1 MSKGLILEK
10 NLPHQ
15 DKAIDCTTRVFSG
28 ISVSGARE
36 AEVNPVMN
44 FEILNNKVI
53 MDGHITRNVR
63 AIQKENNIDN
73 KNKNE
78 YIFDI
83 QMETGT
89 GKTYTYTKTIFELNI
104 KYNLHKFIIVVPSL
118 AIKAGTVNFLKNS
131 STKEH
136 FRQEYNKEIKTY
148 VVENKKSKSKKSYL
162 LQSIKEFSQVRQTR
176 DKIHVL
182 IINSGMIN
190 SKSMLEEVDVN
201 LFENINTNFEA
212 LKYIKPVIIIDEP
225 HKFASSKSTFK
236 KITDLE
242 PQFILRYGATFNDDY
257 FNLVYNLN
265 AIDAFNNDLVKGIN
279 AYVEEFKE
287 GENSIVKLLSA
298 NSSEASFELIENNKS
313 KKVKLGI
320 KDTLTQIHRE
330 FIGIEIEKIGK
341 DKVILSN
348 GLELNK
354 SDRINPYSYSTTLQD
369 IMIKEAIKNHFKLEK
384 ELLENTPRIK
394 PLTLFFIDNIE
405 MYRKT
410 DGIGELQIKLE
421 EYAKIEIELLLAD
434 KTIKDSY
441 REYLEISLKNLRQ
454 LHGGY
459 FSKDNKDTDE
469 NIEQEIDEI
478 LHDKVTLLSLEN
490 PRRFIVSKWTLKE
503 GWDNPNI
510 FQICKLRSSGSETS
524 KLQEVG
530 RGLRL
535 PVNEFMAR
543 DKSGKHKLNYYV
555 DFTEKDFVHK
565 LIGEINKSAREVY
578 SETELEARLLNK
590 ITKIYDLSNDEVL
603 EQLDDRNIINRSNKF
618 KDSNGLEEVKKL
630 YPLAFEVVKDDKVKD
645 GREKSNKVSIRLDNY
660 KKLKDLWEKINE
672 KAILSYKIGN
682 EKAYYNLLLEMFNN
696 KKEMF
701 ENENIYIKKVDIQV
715 TDRAKISEVN
725 EITPVIQNRNRMEYN
740 EFLVRISKEL
750 NINIKTLHKVFV
762 ELDAQKAIN
771 MTNLYSI
778 ETIRKIKKIFI
789 YYILENYVT
798 KEAISYNK
806 IDIDIHPTA
815 FTDSTGDPKLVV
827 DASNLGV
834 NSVDDKPPVNY
845 LFKSIYY
852 DSELEKDNIQNPPVN
867 IVVYT
872 KIPKNSIK
880 IPVVGGLSYSPDF
893 AYVVEYENGNQKL
906 NLVVETK
913 GKDEGNLG
921 VEEKQKIESA
931 RMFFE
936 TLSKSSKTKI
946 NLEFKPQLK
955 NEKIVDIINGI
966 IKKIGGPNDN
976 A

>member
-44 FEILNNKVI
+44 FETLNNE
-53 MDGHITRNVR
+53 MDDHIICNIRE
-63 AIQKENNIDN
+63 IQKENDIDN
-73 KNKNE
+73 KNKKE

-257 FNLVYNLN
+257 FNLIYNLN

-298 NSSEASFELIENNKS
+298 NSNEASFELIENNKS

-330 FIGIEIEKIGK
+330 FIGIEIEKIRK

-410 DGIGELQIKLE
+410 DGIGELQTKLE

-434 KTIKDSY
+434 KTIKESY
-441 REYLEISLKNLRQ
+441 REYLKISLKNLRQ

-578 SETELEARLLNK
+578 SETELEEKLINK
-590 ITKIYDLSNDEVL
+590 ITKIYDLSDVEVL
-603 EQLDDRNIINRSNKF
+603 EQLYERKITNIKGKF
-618 KDSNGLEEVKKL
+618 RDPNGLEEVKKL
-630 YPLAFEVVKDDKVKD
+630 YPLAFEVVKDNKVKD
-645 GREKSNKVSIRLDNY
+645 GREKSNKVSMIKGKY
-660 KKLKDLWEKINE
+660 EKLKDLWEKINE
-672 KAILSYKIGN
+672 KAILSYKIGD
-682 EKAYYNLLLEMFNN
+682 EEEYYDLLLKMF
-696 KKEMF
+696 KDKEEMF
-701 ENENIYIKKVDIQV
+701 ENENIYIKKVNIQITDI
-715 TDRAKISEVN
+715 AKISEIN
-725 EITPVIQNRNRMEYN
+725 EIAPVIRNRNRMEYN

-750 NINIKTLHKVFV
+750 NINIKTLHKVFM
-762 ELDAQKAIN
+762 EIEAQKAIN

-778 ETIRKIKKIFI
+778 ETIRKIKKMFI
-789 YYILENYVT
+789 YYILKNYVT
-798 KEAISYNK
+798 KETISYNK
-806 IDIDIHPTA
+806 IDIDVHPTA
-815 FTDSTGDPKLVV
+815 FTDSTGDPKSV

-834 NSVDDKPPVNY
+834 NSVDAPPPVNY
-845 LFKSIYY
+845 LFDSIYY
-852 DSELEKDNIQNPPVN
+852 DSELEKYNIQNPPANN
-867 IVVYT
+867 IVIYT

-893 AYVVEYENGNQKL
+893 AYVVEYENGDQKL

-913 GKDEGNLG
+913 GKDEVNLG
-921 VEEKQKIESA
+921 VEEEKKIKSA
-931 RMFFE
+931 EMFFE
-936 TLSKSSKTKI
+936 MLNKNSNTKVNI
-946 NLEFKPQLK
+946 EFKRQLK
-955 NEKIVDIINGI
+955 NERIAQIIQDIVGE
-966 IKKIGGPNDN
+966 
-976 A
+976 

>member
-44 FEILNNKVI
+44 FETLNNE
-53 MDGHITRNVR
+53 MDDHIICNIRE
-63 AIQKENNIDN
+63 IQKENDIDN
-73 KNKNE
+73 KNKKE

-236 KITDLE
+236 KITDIE

-298 NSSEASFELIENNKS
+298 NSNEASFELIENNKS

-410 DGIGELQIKLE
+410 DGIGELQTKLE
-421 EYAKIEIELLLAD
+421 EYAKIEIKLLLKD
-434 KTIKDSY
+434 KTIKESY

-578 SETELEARLLNK
+578 SETELEEKLINK
-590 ITKIYDLSNDEVL
+590 ITKIYDLSDVEVL
-603 EQLDDRNIINRSNKF
+603 EQLYERKITNIKGKF
-618 KDSNGLEEVKKL
+618 RDPNGLEEVKKL
-630 YPLAFEVVKDDKVKD
+630 YPLAFEVVKDNKVKD
-645 GREKSNKVSIRLDNY
+645 GREKSNKVSMIKGKY
-660 KKLKDLWEKINE
+660 EKLKDLWEKINE
-672 KAILSYKIGN
+672 KAILSYKIGD
-682 EKAYYNLLLEMFNN
+682 EEEYYDLLLKMF
-696 KKEMF
+696 KDKEEMF
-701 ENENIYIKKVDIQV
+701 ENENIYIKKVNIQITDI
-715 TDRAKISEVN
+715 AKISEIN
-725 EITPVIQNRNRMEYN
+725 EIAPVIRNRNRMEYN

-750 NINIKTLHKVFV
+750 NINIKTLHKVFM
-762 ELDAQKAIN
+762 EIEAQKAIN

-778 ETIRKIKKIFI
+778 ETIRKIKKMFI
-789 YYILENYVT
+789 YYILKNYVT
-798 KEAISYNK
+798 KETISYNK
-806 IDIDIHPTA
+806 IDIDVHPTA
-815 FTDSTGDPKLVV
+815 FTDSTGDPKSV

-834 NSVDDKPPVNY
+834 NSVDAPPPVNY
-845 LFKSIYY
+845 LFDSIYY
-852 DSELEKDNIQNPPVN
+852 DSELEKYNIQNPPANN
-867 IVVYT
+867 IVIYT

-893 AYVVEYENGNQKL
+893 AYVVEYENGDQKL

-913 GKDEGNLG
+913 GKDEVNLG
-921 VEEKQKIESA
+921 VEEEKKIKSA
-931 RMFFE
+931 EMFFE
-936 TLSKSSKTKI
+936 MLNKNSNTKVNI
-946 NLEFKPQLK
+946 EFKRQLK
-955 NEKIVDIINGI
+955 NERIAQIIQDIVGE
-966 IKKIGGPNDN
+966 
-976 A
+976 

>member
-1 MSKGLILEK
+1 MIKGLILEK

-63 AIQKENNIDN
+63 EIQKENDIDN

-236 KITDLE
+236 KITDIE

-298 NSSEASFELIENNKS
+298 NSNEASFELIENNKL

-410 DGIGELQIKLE
+410 DGIGELQTKLE
-421 EYAKIEIELLLAD
+421 EYAKIEIKLLLKD
-434 KTIKDSY
+434 KTIKESY

-578 SETELEARLLNK
+578 SETELEEKLINK
-590 ITKIYDLSNDEVL
+590 ITKIYDLSDVEVL
-603 EQLDDRNIINRSNKF
+603 EQLYERKITNIKGKF
-618 KDSNGLEEVKKL
+618 RDPNGLEEVKKL
-630 YPLAFEVVKDDKVKD
+630 YPLAFEVVKDNKVKD
-645 GREKSNKVSIRLDNY
+645 GREKSNKVSMIKGKY
-660 KKLKDLWEKINE
+660 EKLKDLWEKINE
-672 KAILSYKIGN
+672 KAILSYKIGD
-682 EKAYYNLLLEMFNN
+682 EEEYYDLLLKMF
-696 KKEMF
+696 KDKEEMF
-701 ENENIYIKKVDIQV
+701 ENENIYIKKVNIQITDI
-715 TDRAKISEVN
+715 AKISEIN
-725 EITPVIQNRNRMEYN
+725 EIAPVIRNRNRMEYN

-750 NINIKTLHKVFV
+750 NINIKTLHKVFM
-762 ELDAQKAIN
+762 EIEAQKAIN

-778 ETIRKIKKIFI
+778 ETIRKIKKMFI
-789 YYILENYVT
+789 YYILKNYVT
-798 KEAISYNK
+798 KETISYNK
-806 IDIDIHPTA
+806 IDIDVHPTA
-815 FTDSTGDPKLVV
+815 FTDSTGDPKSV

-834 NSVDDKPPVNY
+834 NSVDAPPPVNY
-845 LFKSIYY
+845 LFDSIYY
-852 DSELEKDNIQNPPVN
+852 DSELEKYNIQNPPANN
-867 IVVYT
+867 IVIYT

-893 AYVVEYENGNQKL
+893 AYVVEYENGDQKL

-913 GKDEGNLG
+913 GKDEVNLG
-921 VEEKQKIESA
+921 VEEEKKIKSA
-931 RMFFE
+931 EMFFE
-936 TLSKSSKTKI
+936 MLNKNSNTKVNI
-946 NLEFKPQLK
+946 EFKRQLK
-955 NEKIVDIINGI
+955 NERIAQIIQDIVGE
-966 IKKIGGPNDN
+966 
-976 A
+976 

>member
-1 MSKGLILEK
+1 M
-10 NLPHQ
+10 
-15 DKAIDCTTRVFSG
+15 
-28 ISVSGARE
+28 
-36 AEVNPVMN
+36 
-44 FEILNNKVI
+44 
-53 MDGHITRNVR
+53 
-63 AIQKENNIDN
+63 
-73 KNKNE
+73 
-78 YIFDI
+78 
-83 QMETGT
+83 
-89 GKTYTYTKTIFELNI
+89 
-104 KYNLHKFIIVVPSL
+104 
-118 AIKAGTVNFLKNS
+118 
-131 STKEH
+131 
-136 FRQEYNKEIKTY
+136 
-148 VVENKKSKSKKSYL
+148 
-162 LQSIKEFSQVRQTR
+162 
-176 DKIHVL
+176 
-182 IINSGMIN
+182 
-190 SKSMLEEVDVN
+190 
-201 LFENINTNFEA
+201 
-212 LKYIKPVIIIDEP
+212 
-225 HKFASSKSTFK
+225 
-236 KITDLE
+236 
-242 PQFILRYGATFNDDY
+242 
-257 FNLVYNLN
+257 
-265 AIDAFNNDLVKGIN
+265 
-279 AYVEEFKE
+279 
-287 GENSIVKLLSA
+287 
-298 NSSEASFELIENNKS
+298 
-313 KKVKLGI
+313 
-320 KDTLTQIHRE
+320 
-330 FIGIEIEKIGK
+330 
-341 DKVILSN
+341 
-348 GLELNK
+348 
-354 SDRINPYSYSTTLQD
+354 
-369 IMIKEAIKNHFKLEK
+369 
-384 ELLENTPRIK
+384 
-394 PLTLFFIDNIE
+394 
-405 MYRKT
+405 
-410 DGIGELQIKLE
+410 
-421 EYAKIEIELLLAD
+421 
-434 KTIKDSY
+434 
-441 REYLEISLKNLRQ
+441 
-454 LHGGY
+454 
-459 FSKDNKDTDE
+459 
-469 NIEQEIDEI
+469 
-478 LHDKVTLLSLEN
+478 
-490 PRRFIVSKWTLKE
+490 
-503 GWDNPNI
+503 
-510 FQICKLRSSGSETS
+510 
-524 KLQEVG
+524 
-530 RGLRL
+530 RL

-762 ELDAQKAIN
+762 ELEAQKAIN

>member
-63 AIQKENNIDN
+63 EIQKENDIDN

-190 SKSMLEEVDVN
+190 SKSMLEEVEVN

-257 FNLVYNLN
+257 FNLIYNLN

-298 NSSEASFELIENNKS
+298 NSNEASFELIENNKS

-330 FIGIEIEKIGK
+330 FIGIEIEKIRK

-410 DGIGELQIKLE
+410 DGIGELQTKLE
-421 EYAKIEIELLLAD
+421 EYAKIEIKLLLKD
-434 KTIKDSY
+434 KTIKESY

-578 SETELEARLLNK
+578 SETELEEKLINK
-590 ITKIYDLSNDEVL
+590 ITKIYDLSDVEVL
-603 EQLDDRNIINRSNKF
+603 EQLYERKITNIKGKF
-618 KDSNGLEEVKKL
+618 RDPNGLEEVKKL
-630 YPLAFEVVKDDKVKD
+630 YPLAFEVVKDNKVKD
-645 GREKSNKVSIRLDNY
+645 GREKSNKVSMIKGKY
-660 KKLKDLWEKINE
+660 EKLKDLWEKINE
-672 KAILSYKIGN
+672 KAILSYKIGD
-682 EKAYYNLLLEMFNN
+682 EEEYYDLLLKMF
-696 KKEMF
+696 KDKEEMF
-701 ENENIYIKKVDIQV
+701 ENENIYIKKVNIQITDI
-715 TDRAKISEVN
+715 AKISEIN
-725 EITPVIQNRNRMEYN
+725 EIAPVIRNRNRMEYN

-750 NINIKTLHKVFV
+750 NINIKTLHKVFM
-762 ELDAQKAIN
+762 EIEAQKAIN

-778 ETIRKIKKIFI
+778 ETIRKIKKMFI
-789 YYILENYVT
+789 YYILKNYVT
-798 KEAISYNK
+798 KETISYNK
-806 IDIDIHPTA
+806 IDIDVHPTA
-815 FTDSTGDPKLVV
+815 FTDSTGDPKSV

-834 NSVDDKPPVNY
+834 NSVDAPPPVNY
-845 LFKSIYY
+845 LFDSIYY
-852 DSELEKDNIQNPPVN
+852 DSELEKYNIQNPPANN
-867 IVVYT
+867 IVIYT

-893 AYVVEYENGNQKL
+893 AYVVEYENGDQKL

-913 GKDEGNLG
+913 GKDEVNLG
-921 VEEKQKIESA
+921 VEEEKKIKSA
-931 RMFFE
+931 EMFFE
-936 TLSKSSKTKI
+936 MLNKNSNTKVNI
-946 NLEFKPQLK
+946 EFKRQLK
-955 NEKIVDIINGI
+955 NERIAQIIQDIVGE
-966 IKKIGGPNDN
+966 
-976 A
+976 

>member
-63 AIQKENNIDN
+63 EIQKENDIDN

-257 FNLVYNLN
+257 FNLIYNLN

-298 NSSEASFELIENNKS
+298 NSNEASFELIENNKS

-330 FIGIEIEKIGK
+330 FIGIEIEKIRK

-410 DGIGELQIKLE
+410 DGIGELQTKLE

-434 KTIKDSY
+434 KTIKESY
-441 REYLEISLKNLRQ
+441 REYLKISLKNLRQ

-578 SETELEARLLNK
+578 SETELEEKLINK
-590 ITKIYDLSNDEVL
+590 ITKIYDLSDVEVL
-603 EQLDDRNIINRSNKF
+603 EQLYERKITNIKGKF
-618 KDSNGLEEVKKL
+618 RDPNGLEEVKKL
-630 YPLAFEVVKDDKVKD
+630 YPLAFEVVKDNKVKD
-645 GREKSNKVSIRLDNY
+645 GREKSNKVSMIKGKY
-660 KKLKDLWEKINE
+660 EKLKDLWEKINE
-672 KAILSYKIGN
+672 KAILSYKIGD
-682 EKAYYNLLLEMFNN
+682 EEEYYDLLLKMF
-696 KKEMF
+696 KDKEEMF
-701 ENENIYIKKVDIQV
+701 ENENIYIKKVNIQITDI
-715 TDRAKISEVN
+715 AKISEIN
-725 EITPVIQNRNRMEYN
+725 EIAPVIRNRNRMEYN

-750 NINIKTLHKVFV
+750 NINIKTLHKVFM
-762 ELDAQKAIN
+762 EIEAQKAIN

-778 ETIRKIKKIFI
+778 ETIRKIKKMFI
-789 YYILENYVT
+789 YYILKNYVT
-798 KEAISYNK
+798 KETISYNK
-806 IDIDIHPTA
+806 IDIDVHPTA
-815 FTDSTGDPKLVV
+815 FTDSTGDPKSV

-834 NSVDDKPPVNY
+834 NSVDAPPPVNY
-845 LFKSIYY
+845 LFDSIYY
-852 DSELEKDNIQNPPVN
+852 DSELEKYNIQNPPANN
-867 IVVYT
+867 IVIYT

-893 AYVVEYENGNQKL
+893 AYVVEYENGDQKL

>member
-1 MSKGLILEK
+1 
-10 NLPHQ
+10 
-15 DKAIDCTTRVFSG
+15 
-28 ISVSGARE
+28 
-36 AEVNPVMN
+36 
-44 FEILNNKVI
+44 
-53 MDGHITRNVR
+53 
-63 AIQKENNIDN
+63 
-73 KNKNE
+73 
-78 YIFDI
+78 
-83 QMETGT
+83 
-89 GKTYTYTKTIFELNI
+89 
-104 KYNLHKFIIVVPSL
+104 
-118 AIKAGTVNFLKNS
+118 
-131 STKEH
+131 
-136 FRQEYNKEIKTY
+136 
-148 VVENKKSKSKKSYL
+148 
-162 LQSIKEFSQVRQTR
+162 
-176 DKIHVL
+176 
-182 IINSGMIN
+182 MIN
-190 SKSMLEEVDVN
+190 SDTISKKYDRAVFDQ
-201 LFENINTNFEA
+201 FNTPFDA
-212 LKYIKPVIIIDEP
+212 IASIAPMVIIDEP
-225 HKFASSKSTFK
+225 HRFSTAQK
-236 KITDLE
+236 TWGNIQKLGG
-242 PQFILRYGATFNDDY
+242 QFIVRYGATFNEDY
-257 FNLVYNLN
+257 SNLIYQLTAV
-265 AIDAFNNDLVKGIN
+265 DAFNQDLVKGVV
-279 AYVEEFKE
+279 AYIEEFE
-287 GENSIVKLLSA
+287 GA
-298 NSSEASFELIENNKS
+298 
-313 KKVKLGI
+313 
-320 KDTLTQIHRE
+320 KDTSIKLVEIDTSNKKKEEAIFQVKRGKVTEKVHLLKNESLSKVDQNFGSLTIDNLN
-330 FIGIEIEKIGK
+330 KTT
-341 DKVILSN
+341 VVLSN
-348 GLELNK
+348 GLELKKN
-354 SDRINPYSYSTTLQD
+354 DVIDPYSYNETLQEK
-369 IMIKEAIKNHFKLEK
+369 MIRKAITNHFEMEK
-384 ELLENTPRIK
+384 DLMTRPSARIK
-394 PLTLFFIDNIE
+394 PLSLFFIDNIE

-410 DGIGELQIKLE
+410 DGIGELQTKLE
-421 EYAKIEIELLLAD
+421 EYSKIEIELLLAD

-441 REYLEISLKNLRQ
+441 REYLNISLKNLRQ

>member
-63 AIQKENNIDN
+63 EIQKENDIDN

-236 KITDLE
+236 KITDIE

-298 NSSEASFELIENNKS
+298 NSNEASFELIENNKS
-313 KKVKLGI
+313 KKIKLGI

-410 DGIGELQIKLE
+410 DGIGELQTKLE
-421 EYAKIEIELLLAD
+421 EYAKIEIKLLLKD
-434 KTIKDSY
+434 KTIKESY

-578 SETELEARLLNK
+578 SETELEEKLINK
-590 ITKIYDLSNDEVL
+590 ITKIYDLSDVEVL
-603 EQLDDRNIINRSNKF
+603 EQLYERKITNIKGKF
-618 KDSNGLEEVKKL
+618 RDPNGLEEVKKL
-630 YPLAFEVVKDDKVKD
+630 YPLAFEVVKDNKVKD
-645 GREKSNKVSIRLDNY
+645 GREKSNKVSMIKGKY
-660 KKLKDLWEKINE
+660 EKLKDLWEKINE
-672 KAILSYKIGN
+672 KAILSYKIGD
-682 EKAYYNLLLEMFNN
+682 EEEYYDLLLKMF
-696 KKEMF
+696 KDKEEMF
-701 ENENIYIKKVDIQV
+701 ENENIYIKKVNIQITDI
-715 TDRAKISEVN
+715 AKISEIN
-725 EITPVIQNRNRMEYN
+725 EIAPVIRNRNRMEYN

-750 NINIKTLHKVFV
+750 NINIKTLHKVFM
-762 ELDAQKAIN
+762 EIEAQKAIN

-778 ETIRKIKKIFI
+778 ETIRKIKKMFI
-789 YYILENYVT
+789 YYILKNYVT
-798 KEAISYNK
+798 KETISYNK
-806 IDIDIHPTA
+806 IDIDVHPTA
-815 FTDSTGDPKLVV
+815 FTDSTGDPKSV

-834 NSVDDKPPVNY
+834 NSVDAPPPVNY
-845 LFKSIYY
+845 LFDSIYY
-852 DSELEKDNIQNPPVN
+852 DSELEKYNIQNPPANN
-867 IVVYT
+867 IVIYT

-893 AYVVEYENGNQKL
+893 AYVVEYENGDQKL

-913 GKDEGNLG
+913 GKDEVNLG
-921 VEEKQKIESA
+921 VEEEKKIKSA
-931 RMFFE
+931 EMFFE
-936 TLSKSSKTKI
+936 MLNKNSNTKVNI
-946 NLEFKPQLK
+946 EFKRQLK
-955 NEKIVDIINGI
+955 NERIAQIIQDIVGE
-966 IKKIGGPNDN
+966 
-976 A
+976 

>member
-1 MSKGLILEK
+1 M
-10 NLPHQ
+10 
-15 DKAIDCTTRVFSG
+15 
-28 ISVSGARE
+28 
-36 AEVNPVMN
+36 
-44 FEILNNKVI
+44 
-53 MDGHITRNVR
+53 
-63 AIQKENNIDN
+63 
-73 KNKNE
+73 
-78 YIFDI
+78 
-83 QMETGT
+83 
-89 GKTYTYTKTIFELNI
+89 
-104 KYNLHKFIIVVPSL
+104 
-118 AIKAGTVNFLKNS
+118 
-131 STKEH
+131 
-136 FRQEYNKEIKTY
+136 
-148 VVENKKSKSKKSYL
+148 
-162 LQSIKEFSQVRQTR
+162 
-176 DKIHVL
+176 
-182 IINSGMIN
+182 
-190 SKSMLEEVDVN
+190 
-201 LFENINTNFEA
+201 
-212 LKYIKPVIIIDEP
+212 
-225 HKFASSKSTFK
+225 
-236 KITDLE
+236 
-242 PQFILRYGATFNDDY
+242 
-257 FNLVYNLN
+257 
-265 AIDAFNNDLVKGIN
+265 
-279 AYVEEFKE
+279 
-287 GENSIVKLLSA
+287 
-298 NSSEASFELIENNKS
+298 
-313 KKVKLGI
+313 
-320 KDTLTQIHRE
+320 
-330 FIGIEIEKIGK
+330 
-341 DKVILSN
+341 
-348 GLELNK
+348 
-354 SDRINPYSYSTTLQD
+354 
-369 IMIKEAIKNHFKLEK
+369 
-384 ELLENTPRIK
+384 
-394 PLTLFFIDNIE
+394 
-405 MYRKT
+405 
-410 DGIGELQIKLE
+410 
-421 EYAKIEIELLLAD
+421 
-434 KTIKDSY
+434 
-441 REYLEISLKNLRQ
+441 
-454 LHGGY
+454 
-459 FSKDNKDTDE
+459 
-469 NIEQEIDEI
+469 
-478 LHDKVTLLSLEN
+478 
-490 PRRFIVSKWTLKE
+490 
-503 GWDNPNI
+503 
-510 FQICKLRSSGSETS
+510 
-524 KLQEVG
+524 
-530 RGLRL
+530 
-535 PVNEFMAR
+535 
-543 DKSGKHKLNYYV
+543 
-555 DFTEKDFVHK
+555 
-565 LIGEINKSAREVY
+565 
-578 SETELEARLLNK
+578 
-590 ITKIYDLSNDEVL
+590 SNDEVL

>member
-15 DKAIDCTTRVFSG
+15 DKAIECTTRVFNG
-28 ISVSGARE
+28 ISVSGAISP
-36 AEVNPVMN
+36 EVNPVMN

-53 MDGHITRNVR
+53 MDDHIIKNIKD
-63 AIQKENNIDN
+63 IQKENNIEN
-73 KNKNE
+73 KIKNE

-89 GKTYTYTKTIFELNI
+89 GKTYTYTKTIFELNM
-104 KYNLHKFIIVVPSL
+104 KYNLHKFIIIVPSL
-118 AIKAGTVNFLKNS
+118 AIKAGTVDFLKNF

-136 FRQEYNKEIKTY
+136 FRQEYNREIKTY

-176 DKIHVL
+176 DKIHIL

-225 HKFASSKSTFK
+225 HKFASSKTTFK
-236 KITDLE
+236 KIIDLE
-242 PQFILRYGATFNDDY
+242 PQFILRYGATFNNDY

-279 AYVEEFKE
+279 AYIEEFKE

-298 NSSEASFELIENNKS
+298 NSNEATFELTENNKS
-313 KKVKLGI
+313 KKLKLGV
-320 KDTLTQIHRE
+320 KDTLTHIHRE

-341 DKVILSN
+341 DKVLLSN

-369 IMIKEAIKNHFKLEK
+369 IMIKETIKNHFKLEK

-410 DGIGELQIKLE
+410 DGIGELQTKLE
-421 EYAKIEIELLLAD
+421 EYSKIEIELLLAD

-441 REYLEISLKNLRQ
+441 REYLNISLKNLRQ

-578 SETELEARLLNK
+578 SDVELEDRLLNK
-590 ITKIYDLSNDEVL
+590 ITKIYGLPNEEVL

-618 KDSNGLEEVKKL
+618 KNLNGLEEVKKL
-630 YPLAFEVVKDDKVKD
+630 YPLAFEVVKDDKVKN
-645 GREKSNKVSIRLDNY
+645 GRDKSNKVSIRLENY
-660 KKLKDLWEKINE
+660 KKLKSLWEKINE

-682 EKAYYNLLLEMFNN
+682 ETEYYNLLLKMFNDN
-696 KKEMF
+696 QEIF

-715 TDRAKISEVN
+715 TDRAKINEIN
-725 EITPVIQNRNRMEYN
+725 EITPVMRNRNRMEYN
-740 EFLVRISKEL
+740 EFLVRISKNL
-750 NINIKTLHKVFV
+750 NINIKTLHKVFM
-762 ELDAQKAIN
+762 ELEEKKVIN
-771 MTNLYSI
+771 INNLYSI
-778 ETIRKIKKIFI
+778 NTIRKIKKIFI

-798 KEAISYNK
+798 KETISYNK
-806 IDIDIHPTA
+806 IDIDVHPTA
-815 FTDSTGDPKLVV
+815 FTNSSKNNDLKLV

-834 NSVDDKPPVNY
+834 NSVDMSAPNKY
-845 LFKSIYY
+845 LFESVYY
-852 DSELEKDNIQNPPVN
+852 DSELEKENIQNPPSSV
-867 IVVYT
+867 IVYT
-872 KIPKNSIK
+872 KIPKNSIQ

-893 AYVVEYENGNQKL
+893 AYVVEYKNGDQKL

-913 GKDEGNLG
+913 GKDEKNLG
-921 VEEKQKIESA
+921 LEESQKIKSA
-931 RMFFE
+931 EMFFE
-936 TLSKSSKTKI
+936 ALTKSSQVKI
-946 NLEFKPQLK
+946 NLKFKTQLK

-966 IKKIGGPNDN
+966 IKEI
-976 A
+976 